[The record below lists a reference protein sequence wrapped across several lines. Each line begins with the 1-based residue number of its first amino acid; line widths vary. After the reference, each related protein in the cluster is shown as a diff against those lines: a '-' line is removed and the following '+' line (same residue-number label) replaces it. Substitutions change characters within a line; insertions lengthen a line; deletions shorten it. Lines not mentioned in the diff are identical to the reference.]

1 MTCSVGIAVSEVFAD
16 LAARIAKVS
25 KDIGKSVHP
34 HEGILTER
42 SAYLPLA
49 TPGIWSA
56 NRSCRMVE
64 TRDGW
69 IAVNLPRESDIEL
82 VPAWIGCDYDAE
94 PWPSIL
100 EAARERQTMDLAQA
114 GQQIGLAVAGVGT
127 IASTA
132 ANAPLIKMGGCEGG
146 TAKSLPLRVV
156 DLSALWAGPLCG
168 ALFSEAGADVLKID
182 SHTRPD
188 GGAFHERLNGMKS
201 HLSLDF
207 TEAADLQKLRSEILA
222 ADVLITSARPRAF
235 EQLGILP
242 ADIFRDNQTLVWVA
256 ITGYGWRDSAPGRVA
271 FGDDAAAAGG
281 LVRWSEGRPLFFGDA
296 IADPLTGLAA
306 TAAAFEALSRGG
318 GCMVDATL
326 TGTTAGVAHKLTPPD

>member
-1 MTCSVGIAVSEVFAD
+1 MTCSVGIAVSEAFAH
-16 LAARIAKVS
+16 LAERVAKDS
-25 KDIGKSVHP
+25 KHIGKKIHP

-42 SAYLPLA
+42 SAYLPLS

-64 TRDGW
+64 ARDGW

-82 VPAWIGCDYDAE
+82 LPAWIDCAYDAD
-94 PWPSIL
+94 PWPAIH
-100 EAARERQTMDLAQA
+100 EAARERHATDLVQA
-114 GQQIGLAVAGVGT
+114 GQQVGLAVAGLET
-127 IASTA
+127 ITSTA
-132 ANAPLIKMGGCEGG
+132 VSAPLINMGSHEWG
-146 TAKSLPLRVV
+146 TAKSSPLRVV

-168 ALFSEAGADVLKID
+168 ALFSEAGASVLKID
-182 SHTRPD
+182 SNARPD
-188 GGAFHERLNGMKS
+188 GGAFYERLNGMKS

-207 TEAADLQKLRSEILA
+207 AEASDLQKLRSEILA

-242 ADIFRDNQTLVWVA
+242 ADIFRNNQALVWVA
-256 ITGYGWRDSAPGRVA
+256 ITGYGWRDGAAGRVA

-306 TAAAFEALSRGG
+306 TAAAFEALLRGG
-318 GCMVDATL
+318 GYMVDATL
-326 TGTTAGVAHKLTPPD
+326 TGTAAGVAHKLVRPD